1 MMLCRSLLDLYMPA
15 IISAVTMA
23 SIFSFG
29 RHGWPWSCVPMELC
43 CGDGPDGGIL
53 ALGKNPKKWL
63 APPLASGLPL
73 NGCMPLVAWQQ
84 HGASKRRRR
93 RTSANH
99 HGCANGRRRCLLL
112 LLPWKQPAAIN

>member
-1 MMLCRSLLDLYMPA
+1 
-15 IISAVTMA
+15 
-23 SIFSFG
+23 
-29 RHGWPWSCVPMELC
+29 MELC

-63 APPLASGLPL
+63 ALPLARSLPL

-84 HGASKRRRR
+84 HGASSRRR

-112 LLPWKQPAAIN
+112 LLAWKQPAAIY